1 MKKIFVLFY
10 VAFLGLVSCSDDPEP
25 ITIDPTKPTGAL
37 NVLRSGNFMDLNGA
51 GSTGVAS
58 LGTDTQG
65 KEFLQFNQAFTTALA
80 TGTVTVFLSTSDT
93 FMADPGNGNPDL
105 LALGPVRMAG
115 ENFFAIPSGASTAKY
130 THVILWC
137 GSVGIPF
144 GNAELQ

>member
-1 MKKIFVLFY
+1 MKKILILFY
-10 VAFLGLVSCSDDPEP
+10 VAFLGLVSCSDDPDP
-25 ITIDPTKPTGAL
+25 ITIDPTKPTGSF
-37 NVLRSGNFMDLNGA
+37 NVLRSGGFVDQNGA
-51 GSTGVAS
+51 GSMGLAG

-105 LALGPVRMAG
+105 LALGPVRTAG
-115 ENFFAIPSGASTAKY
+115 ENFFPIPSGASTAKY

-144 GNAELQ
+144 GNAQLQ